1 MKKLLLPLFFLS
13 VLSAQSQTYYNEW
26 INYNQTYYKF
36 KVSAN
41 GLYRINQPIL
51 ASIGLANTPA
61 EQFQLWRNGQQVPIY
76 TTIPTGPMG
85 GSDYIEFWG
94 EMNDGK
100 TDIDLYRL
108 ADYQLNDKW
117 SLETDTAAF
126 FLTVNPVGNNLRLVP
141 VSFSLPTAIPVEPF
155 FIHTTGKY
163 YRDKYNLGYAAV
175 VGSYIYSSAYD
186 QGEGFTSNEISAGG
200 TLSQAFI
207 NLNPYTG
214 PGAPLPE
221 LKINAAGNTL
231 DPRQFTINVNT
242 TQVAS
247 QVMDYFD
254 YVKTSTGLTVAQ
266 ISGGTAT
273 IDVSNSGGR
282 MVVAK
287 TELIYARQFNFGGTD
302 NFSFELPANAAGN
315 YLEIAGFNYGTTNP
329 VLYDLTNGKRY
340 VCDITS
346 PALVRVVLE
355 PSSVSRKLQL
365 VTQAPTYPIP
375 VISLQQRNFVNYSQ
389 AALQGNY
396 LIITHPTL

>member
-200 TLSQAFI
+200 TLF
-207 NLNPYTG
+207 
-214 PGAPLPE
+214 
-221 LKINAAGNTL
+221 
-231 DPRQFTINVNT
+231 
-242 TQVAS
+242 
-247 QVMDYFD
+247 
-254 YVKTSTGLTVAQ
+254 
-266 ISGGTAT
+266 SG
-273 IDVSNSGGR
+273 I
-282 MVVAK
+282 
-287 TELIYARQFNFGGTD
+287 
-302 NFSFELPANAAGN
+302 
-315 YLEIAGFNYGTTNP
+315 
-329 VLYDLTNGKRY
+329 
-340 VCDITS
+340 
-346 PALVRVVLE
+346 
-355 PSSVSRKLQL
+355 
-365 VTQAPTYPIP
+365 
-375 VISLQQRNFVNYSQ
+375 
-389 AALQGNY
+389 
-396 LIITHPTL
+396 H